1 MIKLN
6 LLMVK
11 LLLRISFC
19 ILLLFLVGCNRE
31 NVKLIWHLNTDDTHM
46 TITIINNHP
55 VICELINPG
64 NGWNWTPNPSDVPLL
79 NRVSIGGL
87 AVTPEWIFRDV
98 SLDSVDGSEVTLRF
112 TSSKPKLELKSY
124 WRARK
129 GCGPVENWMTVE
141 NKTGGDITYNCA
153 DIISS
158 NLTTTADSTI
168 ALWRFDRC
176 EVGLAGY
183 GVNKN
188 STWPNTMIVSM
199 VNSGFDQPSF
209 VRSDAMLPFL
219 MMDVVSTHGLYI
231 GYGWDSGMFITIAD
245 SSMRTITNR
254 FNLANA
260 NPVEFAEENGK
271 ILIIPYTFYGTY
283 MGDTDDGSNNMKKWF
298 WNYRMTR
305 TMRENNDE
313 PLVEI
318 HAPFYDE
325 EGWVT
330 YLKNHPLKSWGVD
343 LIKMDI
349 AWTNPGPFSNWGNET
364 SYTKSWNPW
373 PAKWP
378 NGMSFGSIAHAHNLK
393 SSLYM
398 NGTYRDVDLATQ
410 AGRDAEKQ
418 ALLERFDNVWY
429 DYWRSDFHS
438 EAPNDYLSHEGL
450 LEVIDFMITNRPGFR
465 WENCSGGGAKK
476 SFDLAERMT
485 FITTDDFGTP
495 HSFRWAFY
503 GNSYV
508 FNPVQ
513 LKADLYYGL
522 SFHPDS
528 QGLDNSILYD
538 KYIFRTGLLGAM
550 MVSSEP
556 KELDE
561 QKEGVAR
568 ETWNLYQ
575 TRQRAILRGAD
586 VYHILPFP
594 DGVNLDG
601 IQFFNKEI
609 NKGSVLLFKPSD
621 KSPDSKIIKLK
632 GLDRNAIYMLTFQ
645 DRKEQNTKKSGAE
658 LMDKGIEV
666 IGMSGNFDSEII
678 WIN

>member
-1 MIKLN
+1 MNKI
-6 LLMVK
+6 VVI
-11 LLLRISFC
+11 ISVY
-19 ILLLFLVGCNRE
+19 LLVGCHRTE
-31 NVKLIWHLNTDDTHM
+31 EKLIWELKTDDTHL
-46 TITIINNHP
+46 TIAIIGNRH
-55 VICELINPG
+55 VISNLSNPG
-64 NGWNWTPNPSDVPLL
+64 NGWNWTPQPSAIPLL
-79 NRVSIGGL
+79 KRVAIDGM
-87 AVTPEWIFRDV
+87 AVTPVWKFRDV
-98 SLDSVDGSEVTLRF
+98 STSSLDGDFVSLRF
-112 TSSKPKLELKSY
+112 TCSNPNLELRSN

-129 GCGPVENWMTVE
+129 GCGPVEHWMTVE
-141 NKTGGDITYNCA
+141 NKTGANITYNCA

-158 NLTTTADSTI
+158 DLTTKADSTI
-168 ALWRFDRC
+168 TLWRFDRC
-176 EVGLAGY
+176 EVGLPGF

-188 STWPNTMIVSM
+188 APWPNTMIVSM

-219 MMDVVSTHGLYI
+219 MMDIVSTHGLYI
-231 GYGWDSGMFITIAD
+231 GYGWDSGMFQTIAD
-245 SSMRTITNR
+245 SSMRLITNR

-260 NPVEFAEENGK
+260 NPVEFDVENGK
-271 ILIIPYTFYGTY
+271 LLNIPYTFYGTY
-283 MGDTDDGSNNMKKWF
+283 MGDADDGSNKMKKWF
-298 WNYRMTR
+298 WNYRMTK
-305 TMRENNDE
+305 TIRENNNE
-313 PLVEI
+313 PLVEF

-325 EGWVT
+325 AGWIT

-364 SYTKSWNPW
+364 RYTKTWNPW

-378 NGMSFGSIAHAHNLK
+378 GGMTFGKIAHANNLK
-393 SSLYM
+393 ASLYM
-398 NGTYRDVDLATQ
+398 NGTFQDKDLATK
-410 AGRDAEKQ
+410 AGRDAGKQ
-418 ALLERFDNVWY
+418 ALLERFDQEWY

-450 LEVIDFMITNRPGFR
+450 LEVLDFMIATRPGFR

-495 HSFRWAFY
+495 LSFRLAFY

-513 LKADLYYGL
+513 LKSDLYYGL
-522 SFHPDS
+522 SIKHIPKS
-528 QGLDNSILYD
+528 SAQSLSHD

-550 MVSSEP
+550 MVGSEP
-556 KELDE
+556 NELDDQQE
-561 QKEGVAR
+561 EVAR

-575 TRQRAILRGAD
+575 TKQRAILRGGN
-586 VYHILPFP
+586 VYHILPLP

-601 IQFFNKEI
+601 MQFFNNDI
-609 NKGSVLLFKPSD
+609 NKGSVLLFKPSENA
-621 KSPDSKIIKLK
+621 PDSKVFKLK
-632 GLDRNAIYMLTFQ
+632 GLDRNTIYTLSFQ
-645 DRKEQNTKKSGAE
+645 DRKEQNGRESGAE

-666 IGMSGNFDSEII
+666 KGMSGNFASEII